1 MRARLR
7 RAGHSSTF
15 GFTVRLSV
23 AIAATFALLGI
34 AGYVM
39 MGEQL
44 QRRLIDTYAGEHRA
58 DARSLADA
66 QVRAPGPAAARR
78 RITALLGAMAARPG
92 VSEAVIVGRDSVVV
106 AAGDQ
111 SAVGDRESDARIDRA
126 LRRGEAY
133 VGHAAD
139 PRDSSS

>member
-1 MRARLR
+1 MATPPATPALR
-7 RAGHSSTF
+7 
-15 GFTVRLSV
+15 GF
-23 AIAATFALLGI
+23 AAYL
-34 AGYVM
+34 M
-39 MGEQL
+39 MGDQL
-44 QRRLIDTYAGEHRA
+44 QRRMIDTYAAEHRA

-66 QVRAPGPAAARR
+66 QVQAPGPAAARR

-92 VSEAVIVGRDSVVV
+92 VSEAVIVRRDGVVV

-133 VGHAAD
+133 VG
-139 PRDSSS
+139 